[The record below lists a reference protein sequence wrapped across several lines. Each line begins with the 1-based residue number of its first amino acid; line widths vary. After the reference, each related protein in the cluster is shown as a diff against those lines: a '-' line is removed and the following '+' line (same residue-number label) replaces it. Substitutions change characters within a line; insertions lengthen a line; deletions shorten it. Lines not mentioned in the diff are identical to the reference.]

1 MARSG
6 RVPAGRWRAFF
17 LAGSVAVA
25 TILRAGPPTTAQR
38 PPELAQ
44 TGTPDPAEVRQVL
57 EQLRHQ
63 GVAGE
68 YFLEFRLRVRPRRG
82 DERIVD
88 GRLWGARNADGPLT
102 RVSVGEGTEERR
114 LLVQNGPHSAAWRW
128 SAADGRVEQ
137 LGVDAL
143 FDPLVPDTDITAFDL
158 QMPFLFWENYTY
170 QGLDRFAGRPAY
182 AIVLRPP
189 AEFAAKHP
197 GLTGVRV
204 HLDSQ
209 YNALVQTEL
218 LGPGDAVTKTM
229 SLVDL
234 KKVGEQWIPRTFD
247 LRDERTRDKTRFEV
261 TAAALGL
268 DFAPTVFEPGEL
280 VTRIAPPAAPLTRF

>member
-1 MARSG
+1 MAWFCK
-6 RVPAGRWRAFF
+6 VPAGCRRAFF
-17 LAGSVAVA
+17 LVVALA
-25 TILRAGPPTTAQR
+25 TAPALRAGPPSTAQR
-38 PPELAQ
+38 PPALAQ
-44 TGTPDPAEVRQVL
+44 TGAPDPAEVKQVL

-63 GVAGE
+63 GVRGD
-68 YFLEFRLRVRPRRG
+68 YFLEFQLRVRPRRG
-82 DERIVD
+82 DERLVA
-88 GRLWGARNADGPLT
+88 GRLWGGRNGDGPLT
-102 RVSVGEGTEERR
+102 RVSLGEGADERR

-128 SAADGRVEQ
+128 SAADRRIGQ

-158 QMPFLFWENYTY
+158 QMPFLFWDDFTF
-170 QGLDRFAGRPAY
+170 QGLERFAGRPAY

-189 AEFAAKHP
+189 ADFTAKHP
-197 GLTGVRV
+197 DLTGVRV

-218 LGPGDAVTKTM
+218 LGPKDTVIKTM

-234 KKVGEQWIPRTFD
+234 KKVGGQWIPRTFD
-247 LRDERTRDKTRFEV
+247 LRDERTRDKTRFDV

-268 DFAPTVFEPGEL
+268 DLAPTVFEPAEL
-280 VTRIAPPAAPLTRF
+280 DARIAPPAVPLTRF